1 MFNFFDIILKA
12 AILAKKSRKA
22 IRSKKALKRLM
33 PTLNVNQYTREVLTD
48 PRRITKKLTQM
59 SRAER
64 KEWALELN
72 ETIVEQ
78 GEKADFAFLKSTWI
92 VSGVF
97 EKAGVGAAGSLT
109 LTLKSG
115 RSYTWYSVP
124 EHVWLLMKDT
134 TNAGTIFWALYL
146 RGAKQTVAH
155 QKVALA
161 FKLAGIKPI
170 K

>member
-64 KEWALELN
+64 KE
-72 ETIVEQ
+72 
-78 GEKADFAFLKSTWI
+78 
-92 VSGVF
+92 
-97 EKAGVGAAGSLT
+97 
-109 LTLKSG
+109 
-115 RSYTWYSVP
+115 
-124 EHVWLLMKDT
+124 
-134 TNAGTIFWALYL
+134 
-146 RGAKQTVAH
+146 
-155 QKVALA
+155 
-161 FKLAGIKPI
+161 
-170 K
+170 